1 MQGSEPVQRV
11 VDQKVQDSSNL
22 EKNWENARLRGKK
35 PQGQNDMSAF
45 SGAGSDSARDFDYKH
60 ITDVFLMVIFSSGII
75 VKILHSIL
83 SSYWTFFVFCLFF
96 FLCVVLIY
104 SYKSKLQFKSCSL
117 VVEFRFFNIV
127 KHF

>member
-1 MQGSEPVQRV
+1 
-11 VDQKVQDSSNL
+11 
-22 EKNWENARLRGKK
+22 
-35 PQGQNDMSAF
+35 MSAF